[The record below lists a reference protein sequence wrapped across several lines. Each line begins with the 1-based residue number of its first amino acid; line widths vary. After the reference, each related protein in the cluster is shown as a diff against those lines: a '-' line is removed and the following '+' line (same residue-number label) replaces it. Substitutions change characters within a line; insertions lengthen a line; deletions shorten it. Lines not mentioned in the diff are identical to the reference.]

1 MATLDNLKC
10 LSASH
15 TNSRKLFGFSP
26 VIQSLLGVFMLSDFL
41 TISFKY
47 LFPRNEVDFHLPAR
61 TTRGLHPLSH
71 PCKEARSA
79 HGGLS
84 QWTASYLSSMSII
97 ILNVT
102 ILFITELQLELFT
115 RAITWHL
122 FVSFFNLLNA
132 TELNNNSHSIYLI
145 ESRQLDQSQ
154 LNFQGLML
162 TYIDKNWQFFTAPY
176 LDSVTVSLFIISF

>member
-15 TNSRKLFGFSP
+15 TYSRKLFGFSP

-41 TISFKY
+41 TIPFKY

-71 PCKEARSA
+71 PCKEARST

-84 QWTASYLSSMSII
+84 QWTASYLSFMSII

-102 ILFITELQLELFT
+102 ILLISSNWSFF
-115 RAITWHL
+115 RGPSHG
-122 FVSFFNLLNA
+122 FFSYFFNLLNA
-132 TELNNNSHSIYLI
+132 TELNYNSHSIYLI

-176 LDSVTVSLFIISF
+176 LDSVTVSLLIISF